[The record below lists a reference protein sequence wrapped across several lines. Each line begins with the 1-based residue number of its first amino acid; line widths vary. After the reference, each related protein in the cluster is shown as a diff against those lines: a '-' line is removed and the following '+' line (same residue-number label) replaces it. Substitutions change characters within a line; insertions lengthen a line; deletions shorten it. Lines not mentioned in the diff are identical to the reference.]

1 MTTETEAGTPAVLH
15 EALVTAAGPQRA
27 LTPVALR
34 GLLVGVDTAVVV
46 EVLGRVM
53 AEGVA
58 LPPAAVAAFGLE
70 GGSPAPAAPELPTT
84 AEPLNDTQDERS
96 VPAGPEPEPH
106 RPPCFNLELQRDSRL
121 DLSALTVQALSPG
134 VPSASRPPLRAEKPY
149 ETPAGPTTALTMPP
163 MPHPRPEPVAESP
176 EEDAS
181 SREAVGDS
189 FTHYR
194 KEISRFPLLSRQEE
208 TELAQV
214 IEAGLLAREKLDEA
228 GRKIAPKLR
237 RELEQL
243 VRLGELAFTDFA
255 QANLRLVASMATWY
269 TGRGLDLMDLI
280 QEGNLGLL
288 RAIEKF
294 DHLKGNK
301 FSTYAV
307 SWIRQAITR
316 ALANK
321 GRTIR
326 IPAHAHETLTALQK
340 AARELGHES
349 PTDALPTVA
358 ARASVTVDEAHV
370 LLARVRR
377 TLPLEDLTETVG
389 DDALHEEADRSIQGP
404 HWTEP
409 DFYYGDLSP
418 EEVHDVFSC
427 LTERERQVMTLRLG
441 LDDGPELTLEAIG
454 AKLSLTRERIR
465 QIESKALS
473 KLRGR
478 VYENRIRAARP
489 LRERSR
495 AAPSDVDG
503 QPSEVDGPPVEFAP
517 NVPCVRRKVYRPGII
532 VVGHQTIHVG
542 LQWHAR
548 AVTVLVADEWLR
560 VVYDGREI
568 TTVRRRR
575 TGVGKIHGAP
585 DSGSAGA
592 PLGITPR
599 VTH

>member
-1 MTTETEAGTPAVLH
+1 MTTDTEAGTPAVLH

-34 GLLVGVDTAVVV
+34 GLLAGVDTAVVA

-58 LPPAAVAAFGLE
+58 LPPAAVAAFGLG
-70 GGSPAPAAPELPTT
+70 GGSAAPAAPELPATT
-84 AEPLNDTQDERS
+84 EPLSNTQGERS
-96 VPAGPEPEPH
+96 VPAGPEPEPR
-106 RPPCFNLELQRDSRL
+106 RPPCFTLQLQQDSRL
-121 DLSALTVQALSPG
+121 DLSALTVRALGPG

-149 ETPAGPTTALTMPP
+149 ETPADPTTALTVPP
-163 MPHPRPEPVAESP
+163 LPRPRLEPVAESP

-181 SREAVGDS
+181 PRQAVGDS

-194 KEISRFPLLSRQEE
+194 KEIGRFPLLSRQQE
-208 TELAQV
+208 TELAHA
-214 IEAGLLAREKLDEA
+214 IEAGLLAREQLDEA

-237 RELEQL
+237 RELQQL

-255 QANLRLVASMATWY
+255 QANLRLVVSMATWY

-294 DHLKGNK
+294 DHLKGNR

-307 SWIRQAITR
+307 PWIRQAITR
-316 ALANK
+316 ALADK

-326 IPAHAHETLTALQK
+326 IPAHAHETLAALRK

-358 ARASVTVDEAHV
+358 ARAGVTVDEAHV

-377 TLPLEDLTETVG
+377 TLPLEDLTESIG
-389 DDALHEEADRSIQGP
+389 DDALHEEADRSMQGP

-409 DFYYGDLSP
+409 DFYHGDLSP
-418 EEVHDVFSC
+418 EEVRDLLSC
-427 LTERERQVMTLRLG
+427 LSDRERQVMTLRLG
-441 LDDGPELTLEAIG
+441 LDDGPELTLDAIG
-454 AKLSLTRERIR
+454 AELQVTRERIR
-465 QIESKALS
+465 QIESKAMG
-473 KLRGR
+473 KLRGQID
-478 VYENRIRAARP
+478 ENRIRAARP
-489 LRERSR
+489 VGEPSR
-495 AAPSDVDG
+495 AVPSDVDG
-503 QPSEVDGPPVEFAP
+503 PPAEFASD
-517 NVPCVRRKVYRPGII
+517 VPRVRRRVYGPGGFI

-542 LQWHAR
+542 LQWHAKT
-548 AVTVLVADEWLR
+548 VTVLVADEWFR
-560 VVYDGREI
+560 VVHDGREI
-568 TTVRRRR
+568 TTVRRHR
-575 TGVGKIHGAP
+575 TGVDKVHGAP
-585 DSGSAGA
+585 D
-592 PLGITPR
+592 
-599 VTH
+599 

>member
-34 GLLVGVDTAVVV
+34 GLLVGVDTAVVA

-58 LPPAAVAAFGLE
+58 LPPAAVAAFGLG
-70 GGSPAPAAPELPTT
+70 GGSAAPAAPELPTT
-84 AEPLNDTQDERS
+84 AEPLRDTQDERS

-106 RPPCFNLELQRDSRL
+106 RPPCFTLELQQDSRL
-121 DLSALTVQALSPG
+121 DLSALTVQALGPG

-149 ETPAGPTTALTMPP
+149 ETPAGPTTALTVPP
-163 MPHPRPEPVAESP
+163 LPRPRPEPVAESP
-176 EEDAS
+176 EEAAS
-181 SREAVGDS
+181 PRQAVGDS
-189 FTHYR
+189 LTHYR
-194 KEISRFPLLSRQEE
+194 KEISRFPLLSRQQE
-208 TELAQV
+208 TGLAQA

-228 GRKIAPKLR
+228 GRKIAPELR

-255 QANLRLVASMATWY
+255 QANLRLVVSMATWY

-288 RAIEKF
+288 HAIEKF
-294 DHLKGNK
+294 DHLKGHK

-307 SWIRQAITR
+307 PWIRQAITR
-316 ALANK
+316 ALADK

-326 IPAHAHETLTALQK
+326 IPVHAYGTLAALRK

-358 ARASVTVDEAHV
+358 ARAGVTVDEVHV

-377 TLPLEDLTETVG
+377 TLPLEDLTESVG

-404 HWTEP
+404 HWTES

-418 EEVHDVFSC
+418 EEVRDLFNC
-427 LTERERQVMTLRLG
+427 LSARERQVMTLRLG

-454 AKLSLTRERIR
+454 AELNLTRERIR
-465 QIESKALS
+465 QIESKALT
-473 KLRGR
+473 KLREQID
-478 VYENRIRAARP
+478 VYRIRAARTV
-489 LRERSR
+489 REPSR
-495 AAPSDVDG
+495 AVPCDAPGS
-503 QPSEVDGPPVEFAP
+503 PTEFASDA
-517 NVPCVRRKVYRPGII
+517 PCVHRRVYGPGGFI
-532 VVGHQTIHVG
+532 VVGHQRIHMG
-542 LQWHAR
+542 MQWHAR
-548 AVTVLVADEWLR
+548 TVTVLVADEWFR

-568 TTVRRRR
+568 TTVRRQR
-575 TGVGKIHGAP
+575 TGVDKIHGAP
-585 DSGSAGA
+585 D
-592 PLGITPR
+592 
-599 VTH
+599 

>member
-1 MTTETEAGTPAVLH
+1 MGGTLMTTDTEAGTPAVLH

-34 GLLVGVDTAVVV
+34 GLLAGVDTAVVA

-58 LPPAAVAAFGLE
+58 LPPAAVAAFGLG
-70 GGSPAPAAPELPTT
+70 GGSAAPAAPELPAT
-84 AEPLNDTQDERS
+84 AEPLSDTQGERS

-106 RPPCFNLELQRDSRL
+106 GPPCFTLELQQDSRL
-121 DLSALTVQALSPG
+121 DLSALTVRALGPG

-149 ETPAGPTTALTMPP
+149 ETPVGPTTALTVPP
-163 MPHPRPEPVAESP
+163 LPRPRPEPVAESP

-181 SREAVGDS
+181 PRQAVGDS

-194 KEISRFPLLSRQEE
+194 KEIGRFPLLSRQQEA
-208 TELAQV
+208 ELAQA
-214 IEAGLLAREKLDEA
+214 IEAGLLAREQLDEA

-255 QANLRLVASMATWY
+255 QANLRLVVSMATWY

-288 RAIEKF
+288 HAIEKF
-294 DHLKGNK
+294 DHIKGHK

-307 SWIRQAITR
+307 PWVRQAITR
-316 ALANK
+316 ALADK
-321 GRTIR
+321 GRTVR
-326 IPAHAHETLTALQK
+326 IPVHAQETLAALRK
-340 AARELGHES
+340 AARESGHDS
-349 PTDALPTVA
+349 PADALPTVA
-358 ARASVTVDEAHV
+358 ARAGVTVDEAHV

-377 TLPLEDLTETVG
+377 ILPLEDLTESIG

-404 HWTEP
+404 HRTEP

-418 EEVHDVFSC
+418 EEVRELLSC
-427 LTERERQVMTLRLG
+427 LSERERRVMTLRLG

-454 AKLSLTRERIR
+454 AELNLTRERIR
-465 QIESKALS
+465 QIESKALT
-473 KLRGR
+473 KLREQID
-478 VYENRIRAARP
+478 VYRIRAARTV
-489 LRERSR
+489 REPSR
-495 AAPSDVDG
+495 AVPSDAA
-503 QPSEVDGPPVEFAP
+503 GPPTEFASDA
-517 NVPCVRRKVYRPGII
+517 PCVRRRVYGPGGFI
-532 VVGHQTIHVG
+532 VVGHQRIHVG
-542 LQWHAR
+542 MQWHAR
-548 AVTVLVADEWLR
+548 TVTVQVADEWFR
-560 VVYDGREI
+560 VVHDGREI

-575 TGVGKIHGAP
+575 TGVDKIHGAP
-585 DSGSAGA
+585 D
-592 PLGITPR
+592 
-599 VTH
+599 

>member
-1 MTTETEAGTPAVLH
+1 MTTDTEAGTPTVLH

-58 LPPAAVAAFGLE
+58 LPPAAVAAFGLG
-70 GGSPAPAAPELPTT
+70 GGSAAPAAPELPAT
-84 AEPLNDTQDERS
+84 AEPLSDTHGERS
-96 VPAGPEPEPH
+96 VPAGPEPEPR
-106 RPPCFNLELQRDSRL
+106 RPPCFTLQLHQDSRL
-121 DLSALTVQALSPG
+121 DLSALTVRALGPG

-149 ETPAGPTTALTMPP
+149 ETPAGPTTALTVPP
-163 MPHPRPEPVAESP
+163 SPRPRPEPVAESP

-181 SREAVGDS
+181 PRQAVGDS

-194 KEISRFPLLSRQEE
+194 KDIGRFPLLSRQQE
-208 TELAQV
+208 TELAQA

-255 QANLRLVASMATWY
+255 QANLRLVVSMATWY

-294 DHLKGNK
+294 DHLKGNR

-307 SWIRQAITR
+307 PWIRQAITR
-316 ALANK
+316 ALADK

-326 IPAHAHETLTALQK
+326 VPVHAYETLAALRK
-340 AARELGHES
+340 AARELGHDS

-358 ARASVTVDEAHV
+358 ARSGVTVDEAHV

-377 TLPLEDLTETVG
+377 ILPLEDLTESIG

-409 DFYYGDLSP
+409 DFYYGDLSR
-418 EEVHDVFSC
+418 EEVRDLLSC
-427 LTERERQVMTLRLG
+427 LSERERQVMTLRLG
-441 LDDGPELTLEAIG
+441 LDDGPELTLDAIG
-454 AKLSLTRERIR
+454 AELHVTRERIR
-465 QIESKALS
+465 QIESKAMG
-473 KLRGR
+473 KLRGQID
-478 VYENRIRAARP
+478 ENRIRAARP
-489 LRERSR
+489 VREPSR
-495 AAPSDVDG
+495 AVPSDVDG
-503 QPSEVDGPPVEFAP
+503 PPAEFASD
-517 NVPCVRRKVYRPGII
+517 VPRVRRRVYGPGGFI

-542 LQWHAR
+542 LQWLAKS
-548 AVTVLVADEWLR
+548 VTVLVADEWFR
-560 VVYDGREI
+560 VLHDGREI

-585 DSGSAGA
+585 D
-592 PLGITPR
+592 
-599 VTH
+599 

>member
-1 MTTETEAGTPAVLH
+1 MTTDTEAGTSAVLH
-15 EALVTAAGPQRA
+15 EALVTAAGPQRT

-34 GLLVGVDTAVVV
+34 GLVAGVDTAVVA

-58 LPPAAVAAFGLE
+58 LPPAAVAAFGLG
-70 GGSPAPAAPELPTT
+70 GGSAAPAAPELPTT
-84 AEPLNDTQDERS
+84 AEPLSDTQDERS

-106 RPPCFNLELQRDSRL
+106 RPPCFALELQQDSRL
-121 DLSALTVQALSPG
+121 DLSALTVQALGPG

-149 ETPAGPTTALTMPP
+149 ETPAGPTTALTVPP
-163 MPHPRPEPVAESP
+163 LPRPRPELVAESP

-181 SREAVGDS
+181 PRQAVGDS
-189 FTHYR
+189 FTQYR
-194 KEISRFPLLSRQEE
+194 KEIDRFPLLSRQQEA
-208 TELAQV
+208 ELAQA
-214 IEAGLLAREKLDEA
+214 IEAGLLARERLDEA
-228 GRKIAPKLR
+228 GRKIAPRPR

-243 VRLGELAFTDFA
+243 VRLGEVAFTDFA
-255 QANLRLVASMATWY
+255 QANLRLVVSMATWY

-316 ALANK
+316 ALADK

-326 IPAHAHETLTALQK
+326 IPVHAYESLAALRK

-358 ARASVTVDEAHV
+358 ARAGVTVDEAHD

-377 TLPLEDLTETVG
+377 VLPLEDLTESIG

-404 HWTEP
+404 HWIEP

-418 EEVHDVFSC
+418 EEVRELLGC
-427 LTERERQVMTLRLG
+427 LSERECQVMTLRLG
-441 LDDGPELTLEAIG
+441 LDGGPELTLEAIG
-454 AKLSLTRERIR
+454 AEMSRTRERIR

-473 KLRGR
+473 KLRGQIG
-478 VYENRIRAARP
+478 ENRIRAARP
-489 LRERSR
+489 VREPSR
-495 AAPSDVDG
+495 AVPSDVDG
-503 QPSEVDGPPVEFAP
+503 HPSDVAVPPTEFASDA
-517 NVPCVRRKVYRPGII
+517 PCVRRKVYQPGII

-542 LQWHAR
+542 LQWHAKT
-548 AVTVLVADEWLR
+548 VTVLVADEWFR
-560 VVYDGREI
+560 VVHDGREI
-568 TTVRRRR
+568 TTVRRQR

-585 DSGSAGA
+585 D
-592 PLGITPR
+592 
-599 VTH
+599 

>member
-1 MTTETEAGTPAVLH
+1 MTTDTEAGTPAVLH

-34 GLLVGVDTAVVV
+34 GLLAGVDTAVVA

-58 LPPAAVAAFGLE
+58 LPPAAVAAFGLG
-70 GGSPAPAAPELPTT
+70 GGSAAPAAPELPAT
-84 AEPLNDTQDERS
+84 AEPLSDTQGERS
-96 VPAGPEPEPH
+96 VPAGPEPEPR
-106 RPPCFNLELQRDSRL
+106 RPQCFTLQLHQDSRL
-121 DLSALTVQALSPG
+121 DLSALTVRALGPG
-134 VPSASRPPLRAEKPY
+134 VPSASRLPLRAEKPH
-149 ETPAGPTTALTMPP
+149 ETPVGPATALTVPP
-163 MPHPRPEPVAESP
+163 LQRPRPEPVAEAP

-181 SREAVGDS
+181 PRQAVGDS

-194 KEISRFPLLSRQEE
+194 KEISRFPLLSRQQE
-208 TELAQV
+208 TELAQA

-237 RELEQL
+237 RELAQL

-255 QANLRLVASMATWY
+255 QANLRLVVSMATWY
-269 TGRGLDLMDLI
+269 TGRGLDLLDLI

-301 FSTYAV
+301 LSTYAV

-316 ALANK
+316 ALADK

-326 IPAHAHETLTALQK
+326 IPVHAYETLAALRK

-349 PTDALPTVA
+349 PNDALPTVA
-358 ARASVTVDEAHV
+358 ARAGVAVDEAHV

-377 TLPLEDLTETVG
+377 VLPLEDLTESIG

-418 EEVHDVFSC
+418 EEVRDLFSC
-427 LTERERQVMTLRLG
+427 LSERERHVMTLRLG
-441 LDDGPELTLEAIG
+441 LDDGPELTLDAIG
-454 AKLSLTRERIR
+454 AELNRTRERIR
-465 QIESKALS
+465 QIESKAMG

-478 VYENRIRAARP
+478 IDETRIRAARP
-489 LRERSR
+489 VREPSH
-495 AAPSDVDG
+495 AVLSDVDG
-503 QPSEVDGPPVEFAP
+503 PPSDTDGPPPEFASD
-517 NVPCVRRKVYRPGII
+517 VPCVRRKVYRPGGFI
-532 VVGHQTIHVG
+532 VVGHQRIHVG
-542 LQWHAR
+542 MQWHAR
-548 AVTVLVADEWLR
+548 TVTVQVADKWFR
-560 VVYDGREI
+560 VMHDGCEI
-568 TTVRRRR
+568 TTVRRHR
-575 TGVGKIHGAP
+575 TGVRKIHGAP
-585 DSGSAGA
+585 D
-592 PLGITPR
+592 
-599 VTH
+599 

>member
-1 MTTETEAGTPAVLH
+1 MTTDIEAGTQAVLH

-34 GLLVGVDTAVVV
+34 GLLVGVDSTMVA
-46 EVLGRVM
+46 EVLSRVM
-53 AEGVA
+53 AEGIAV
-58 LPPAAVAAFGLE
+58 PPAAVAAFGL
-70 GGSPAPAAPELPTT
+70 GGRLAAPAAPEGPATDT
-84 AEPLNDTQDERS
+84 PLSGAQGERS
-96 VPAGPEPEPH
+96 LPVEPKPEPR
-106 RPPCFNLELQRDSRL
+106 RPPHFTLQLDQDSRL
-121 DLSALTVQALSPG
+121 DLSALALRALSSG
-134 VPSASRPPLRAEKPY
+134 VPSAARPLLRAEKPY
-149 ETPAGPTTALTMPP
+149 KTPAGTITALTAPP
-163 MPHPRPEPVAESP
+163 LPRPRPAPVVQSP

-181 SREAVGDS
+181 PRQAVGDS
-189 FTHYR
+189 FTYYR
-194 KEISRFPLLSRQEE
+194 KEIGRFPLLSQQKE
-208 TELAQV
+208 TELAEA
-214 IEAGLLAREKLDEA
+214 IEAGLLAREQLDEA

-237 RELEQL
+237 RELEHL
-243 VRLGELAFTDFA
+243 VRLGELAFTNFA
-255 QANLRLVASMATWY
+255 QANLRLVVSMATWY

-294 DHLKGNK
+294 DHLKGNR

-307 SWIRQAITR
+307 TWIRQAITR
-316 ALANK
+316 ALADK

-326 IPAHAHETLTALQK
+326 IPVHAHETLTALRK

-358 ARASVTVDEAHV
+358 ARAGVTVDEAHV

-377 TLPLEDLTETVG
+377 TLPLEDLTESIG

-418 EEVHDVFSC
+418 EEVRDLLSC
-427 LTERERQVMTLRLG
+427 LSERERHVMTLRLG
-441 LDDGPELTLEAIG
+441 LDDGPELTLDAIG
-454 AKLSLTRERIR
+454 AELNRTRERIR
-465 QIESKALS
+465 QIESKALG

-478 VYENRIRAARP
+478 IDENCNRAARP
-489 LRERSR
+489 VREPSC
-495 AAPSDVDG
+495 AVPSDVDEHPSDVDG
-503 QPSEVDGPPVEFAP
+503 PPAEFASDA
-517 NVPCVRRKVYRPGII
+517 PCVSRKVYRPGII

-548 AVTVLVADEWLR
+548 TVTVLIADEWFR
-560 VVYDGREI
+560 VIHDGREI

-575 TGVGKIHGAP
+575 TGVGRVHGLRTEAMP
-585 DSGSAGA
+585 
-592 PLGITPR
+592 
-599 VTH
+599 